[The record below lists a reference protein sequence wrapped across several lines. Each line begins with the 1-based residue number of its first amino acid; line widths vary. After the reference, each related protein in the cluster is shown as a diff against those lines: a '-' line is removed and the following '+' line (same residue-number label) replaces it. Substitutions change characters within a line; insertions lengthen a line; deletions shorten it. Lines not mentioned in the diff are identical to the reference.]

1 MARIDASVV
10 IAAPL
15 AEVYARAKAVEDFP
29 QFMPDLETVEILERW
44 NGNTLSRWV
53 GLMQG
58 RKIRWVEEDLWDDH
72 GHRCTFRQREGDF
85 TRYEGT
91 WRFEVTP
98 DGTRATVEVEF
109 ELDLPLAGA
118 LISNVLRSLMRKN
131 VESML
136 GALKNRIEHPA

>member
-98 DGTRATVEVEF
+98 DGTRTTVEVEF